1 MAGPTTSRR
10 SEQQRHVPAGPPD
23 SSEEVDERHGSRFRR
38 LRLPRPGAGRSGRP
52 RRRTL
57 IAGTVLIALLGGF
70 GTWALYG
77 SDWLRAEHVQV
88 HGTDVLTE
96 REVRAAAEVPLGAPL
111 ASVDTDGITARLG
124 DRLRRIKSVD
134 VARSWP
140 DTVSLT
146 VTERQPVLLVQKGGK
161 FIEVDDRGVRFAT
174 VGTAPRDVPRL
185 EMDAADSPSLRRFG
199 IPALNRAAVKV
210 ATALPDTV
218 SKDVRVIR
226 VRSYDSITLE
236 LTGGRRVEWGSE
248 ERGTEKAKVLVAL
261 LKAARDARHFDVSVP
276 SAPAASGS

>member
-1 MAGPTTSRR
+1 MAGPSTARR
-10 SEQQRHVPAGPPD
+10 GEQQRVPAGPPAD
-23 SSEEVDERHGSRFRR
+23 SEGPEERFRPR
-38 LRLPRPGAGRSGRP
+38 WLRLPRPGARLPGRP

-57 IAGTVLIALLGGF
+57 IVATVLIALLVGF

-77 SDWLRAEHVQV
+77 SDWLRAEQVQV
-88 HGTDVLTE
+88 RGTDVLTV
-96 REVRAAAEVPLGAPL
+96 REVKAAAEVPLGAPL
-111 ASVDTDGITARLG
+111 ASVDTDGIAARLA
-124 DRLRRIKSVD
+124 DRLRRIKSVE
-134 VARSWP
+134 VERSWP
-140 DTVSLT
+140 DTISLN
-146 VTERQPVLLVQKGGK
+146 VTERQPVLVVQKGGK
-161 FIEVDDRGVRFAT
+161 FREVDDRGVRFAT
-174 VGTAPRDVPRL
+174 VGIAPRDVPRL

-218 SKDVRVIR
+218 GKDVRVIR

-248 ERGTEKAKVLVAL
+248 EHGTEKAKVLRAL

>member
-1 MAGPTTSRR
+1 MVAGPSTARR
-10 SEQQRHVPAGPPD
+10 GEQHRAPAGPPAD
-23 SSEEVDERHGSRFRR
+23 SEEQGEGRGSRLRW
-38 LRLPRPGAGRSGRP
+38 LRLPRPGARRPGPP

-88 HGTDVLTE
+88 HGTDVLTA
-96 REVRAAAEVPLGAPL
+96 REVRAAADVPMGAPL
-111 ASVDTDGITARLG
+111 ASVDTDGIAARLA
-124 DRLRRIKSVD
+124 DRLGRIKSAEVT
-134 VARSWP
+134 RSWP
-140 DTVSLT
+140 ATVSVG
-146 VTERQPVLLVQKGGK
+146 VTERQPVLVVQKGRK
-161 FIEVDDRGVRFAT
+161 FIEVDDEGVRFAT
-174 VGTAPRDVPRL
+174 VGAAPRDVPRL

-218 SKDVRVIR
+218 GKDVRVIR

-236 LTGGRRVEWGSE
+236 LTRGRRVEWGSE
-248 ERGTEKAKVLVAL
+248 EHGKEKAKVLGAL
-261 LKAARDARHFDVSVP
+261 LKAARDAHHFDVSVP

>member
-1 MAGPTTSRR
+1 MR
-10 SEQQRHVPAGPPD
+10 SPQ
-23 SSEEVDERHGSRFRR
+23 S
-38 LRLPRPGAGRSGRP
+38 GAGRPGRP

-96 REVRAAAEVPLGAPL
+96 REVRAAADVPLGAPL

-134 VARSWP
+134 VTRSWP
-140 DTVSLT
+140 DTVALT
-146 VTERQPVLLVQKGGK
+146 VTERQPVLVVQKGGK

-174 VGTAPRDVPRL
+174 VGTAPRAVPRL

-199 IPALNRAAVKV
+199 IPALNRAAVQV

-218 SKDVRVIR
+218 GKDVRVIR

-248 ERGTEKAKVLVAL
+248 EHGTEKAKVLGAL

>member
-1 MAGPTTSRR
+1 M
-10 SEQQRHVPAGPPD
+10 
-23 SSEEVDERHGSRFRR
+23 RR
-38 LRLPRPGAGRSGRP
+38 LLPPWAGERGPGRP

-57 IAGTVLIALLGGF
+57 VAAAVLIALLVGF

-77 SDWLRAEHVQV
+77 SDWLRAEHVTV
-88 HGTDVLTE
+88 HGTDVLTA
-96 REVRAAAEVPLGAPL
+96 REVEAAAGVPVGAPL
-111 ASVDTDGITARLG
+111 ASVDTDGIAARLA
-124 DRLRRIKSVD
+124 DRLRRIKSVE
-134 VARSWP
+134 VERSWP
-140 DTVSLT
+140 DTISLN
-146 VTERQPVLLVQKGGK
+146 VTERQPVLVVQKGAK
-161 FIEVDDRGVRFAT
+161 FREVDDRGVRFAT
-174 VGTAPRDVPRL
+174 VGIAPRDVPRL

-218 SKDVRVIR
+218 GKDVRVIR

-248 ERGTEKAKVLVAL
+248 EHGTEKAKVLRAL

>member
-1 MAGPTTSRR
+1 MAGPSTARR
-10 SEQQRHVPAGPPD
+10 GEQHRVPAGPPD
-23 SSEEVDERHGSRFRR
+23 SGEPEERRDSVLRR
-38 LRLPRPGAGRSGRP
+38 LRPPWSGARRPGRP

-57 IAGTVLIALLGGF
+57 IGATVLIALLVGF

-77 SDWLRAEHVQV
+77 SDWLRAERVQV
-88 HGTDVLTE
+88 RGTDVLTV
-96 REVRAAAEVPLGAPL
+96 REVEAAAEVPLGSPL
-111 ASVDTDGITARLG
+111 ASVDTDGIAARLA
-124 DRLRRIKSVD
+124 DRLRRIKSVE
-134 VARSWP
+134 VERSWP
-140 DTVSLT
+140 DAISLN
-146 VTERQPVLLVQKGGK
+146 VTERQPVLVVQKGGK
-161 FIEVDDRGVRFAT
+161 FREVDDRGVRFAT
-174 VGTAPRDVPRL
+174 VGIAPRDVPRL

-218 SKDVRVIR
+218 GKDVRVIR

-248 ERGTEKAKVLVAL
+248 EHGTEKAKVLRAL